1 VKKSDLRITDY
12 LDHMLE
18 AIGRIERYTLG
29 MTSDAFTANSLV
41 QDAAIRNLEIIGEA
55 ARNVER
61 HDADFAARHADV
73 PWEEMYLMRN
83 RVSHGYFSVD
93 ASVVWRTI
101 ARDLPVLKQQIAKIR
116 EQTP

>member
-1 VKKSDLRITDY
+1 MKKSDLRIADY

-18 AIGRIERYTLG
+18 AISRIERYTQG
-29 MTSDAFTANSLV
+29 ITADAFAAESHI

-61 HDADFAARHADV
+61 DHPEFAAQHANV
-73 PWEEMYLMRN
+73 PWEEMYLMRK

-93 ASVVWRTI
+93 TNIIWQTI
-101 ARDLPVLKQQIAKIR
+101 VRDLPILKQQIAVVR
-116 EQTP
+116 GQTP

>member
-1 VKKSDLRITDY
+1 VKKSDLRIVDF
-12 LDHMLE
+12 LDHILE
-18 AIGRIERYTLG
+18 AIGRIERYTRG
-29 MTSDAFTANSLV
+29 ITDDAFAADSLI

-61 HDADFAARHADV
+61 VSPEFAAAHADV
-73 PWEEMYLMRN
+73 PWEDMYLMRN

-93 ASVVWRTI
+93 AGVIWQTI
-101 ARDLPVLKQQIAKIR
+101 VRDLPVLKQQIAAIR